1 MSLAPVEI
9 YLELVN
15 QKVKF
20 TGVSKTNLDIPVTV
34 DYLPPL
40 GDGEGFLGLEL
51 MVMSFAGCVSTGI
64 VGLLRRMNK
73 NISAYKMDVAGIK
86 NEDPLF
92 LKKIHFT
99 VTIES
104 TDISED
110 EIQKVIKTAEQ
121 ISPVWI
127 AIRNNVEIEWQYK
140 IIKPN

>member
-1 MSLAPVEI
+1 MSLPPVEI
-9 YLELVN
+9 HMELVN

-20 TGVSKTNLDIPVTV
+20 TGVSKTNPDTPIAI

-51 MVMSFAGCVSTGI
+51 LVMSFAGCVSTAI

-73 NISAYKMDVAGIK
+73 NLFAYKMDVAGIK
-86 NEDPLF
+86 NEQPLS
-92 LKKIHFT
+92 LQKINFA

-104 TDISED
+104 NDINED
-110 EIQKVIKTAEQ
+110 EIQNTIKTAEQ

-127 AIRNNVEIEWQYK
+127 AIRNNVEVDWEYK
-140 IIKPN
+140 IINH